1 MRFQHFVCLLLA
13 GLAYGQ
19 AAPPAPAPATPPA
32 AAATTDQSAAPAAPA
47 PAPEANVGPDD
58 TVITLKGF
66 CTDSSL
72 QGDACKTVITRA
84 QFEKI
89 TAALQPNMSPA
100 VRRQAATFYARLLKM
115 SADAEKR
122 GLDKGPMFDQKL
134 AIARMQILSQ
144 ELTRAMQEDSAKI
157 TDADIEEYYKKNEG
171 NFEQATF
178 ERIFVPRTKQFDTAA
193 AKSSASSKTGPAAG
207 AKPATKPVT
216 PAQPT
221 EAQTKAAEESMKK
234 LADTLRA
241 RAVKG
246 EDPEKLQTEAHVA
259 AGLPGNA
266 PISKMEKVRRT
277 ALPQNHQTVMSLNV
291 GEVSE
296 VIADP
301 NGGYYIYKMISKET
315 LPLDTVKPEI
325 KNTMSSQRYRDG
337 MQTFQNPASLD
348 LNDAYFGPVR
358 NSAMPVPPRGVRPVP
373 QPQSQS
379 KDPE

>member
-19 AAPPAPAPATPPA
+19 AAPPAPAPASPPA

-47 PAPEANVGPDD
+47 PAPEASVGPDD

-72 QGDACKTVITRA
+72 QGDACKTTITRA

-100 VRRQAATFYARLLKM
+100 VRRQAATFYARMLKM
-115 SADAEKR
+115 STDAEKR
-122 GLDKGPMFDQKL
+122 GLDKGPMFDEKL

-157 TDADIEEYYKKNEG
+157 TDADIEDYYKKNEG

-178 ERIFVPRTKQFDTAA
+178 ERIFVPRTKQIDTAA
-193 AKSSASSKTGPAAG
+193 AKSSASAKTGPAAG
-207 AKPATKPVT
+207 TKAAAKPAT
-216 PAQPT
+216 PAQAT

-241 RAVKG
+241 RAAKG

-266 PISKMEKVRRT
+266 PISKMEKIRRT

-325 KNTMSSQRYRDG
+325 KNTMSSQRYRDS

-358 NSAMPVPPRGVRPVP
+358 NSAMPLPPRGVRPVP
-373 QPQSQS
+373 QPQS

>member
-13 GLAYGQ
+13 GFAFGQ
-19 AAPPAPAPATPPA
+19 AAPPATAPATPPA
-32 AAATTDQSAAPAAPA
+32 AAATADQTAAPAAPA

-100 VRRQAATFYARLLKM
+100 VRRQAATFYARMLKM
-115 SADAEKR
+115 STDAEKR
-122 GLDKGPMFDQKL
+122 GLDKGPMFDEKL

-157 TDADIEEYYKKNEG
+157 TDADIEDYYKKNEG

-178 ERIFVPRTKQFDTAA
+178 ERIFVPRTKQIDPA
-193 AKSSASSKTGPAAG
+193 AKSSASSKTGVAAG
-207 AKPATKPVT
+207 AKTAAKPAT

-241 RAVKG
+241 RAAKG

-301 NGGYYIYKMISKET
+301 NGGYYVYKMISKET

-325 KNTMSSQRYRDG
+325 KNTMSSQRYRDS

-348 LNDAYFGPVR
+348 LSEAYFGPVR